1 MNAVKRVYVRNVE
14 HHARRAIAQR
24 IGCTSSAIIS
34 VARDESHPES
44 VILHVNSGGNAR
56 AAELEL
62 RWRGYS
68 VEPTDY
74 NPFAP
79 GHYGVKL
86 RIGPKRVRG
95 RNESHHAHGSAPLGI
110 HCMKGFERT

>member
-68 VEPTDY
+68 VEPMDY
-74 NPFAP
+74 NPFTP

-86 RIGPKRVRG
+86 RICPKRVRG
-95 RNESHHAHGSAPLGI
+95 RNESHHAHGSATLGI
-110 HCMKGFERT
+110 AGGQFAR

>member
-1 MNAVKRVYVRNVE
+1 MAITKVHARNVE
-14 HHARRAIAQR
+14 HHAQHGIAKR
-24 IGCTSSAIIS
+24 IGDTTGAVID
-34 VARDESHPES
+34 VVRDGVRPEC

-62 RWRGYS
+62 RHRGYA

-86 RIGPKRVRG
+86 RICPQI
-95 RNESHHAHGSAPLGI
+95 SLSPAP
-110 HCMKGFERT
+110 

>member
-1 MNAVKRVYVRNVE
+1 MAAVKQVRVRNVE
-14 HHARRAIAQR
+14 HHARGAISRR
-24 IGCTSSAIIS
+24 IGYATGAVIS
-34 VARDESHPES
+34 VARDEPRPET

-62 RWRGYS
+62 RSRGYQ

-79 GHYGVKL
+79 GNYGVQL
-86 RIGPKRVRG
+86 RVSPRIQP
-95 RNESHHAHGSAPLGI
+95 AQQ
-110 HCMKGFERT
+110 